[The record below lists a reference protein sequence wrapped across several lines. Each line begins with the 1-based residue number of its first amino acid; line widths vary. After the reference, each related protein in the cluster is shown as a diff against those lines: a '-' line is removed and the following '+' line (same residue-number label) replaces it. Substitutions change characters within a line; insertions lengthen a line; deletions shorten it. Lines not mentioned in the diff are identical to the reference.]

1 MGKCSKMSSK
11 PHIIITK
18 KIISIKTNS
27 HYISHTENI
36 FKELHILPIDKV
48 YVSRVGIFM
57 YKQEHGL
64 LPEVM
69 DSLYIKTNAIH
80 FHNTRNANKFR
91 ISTGTETFSHIS
103 ARIWNAL
110 ESKIDVSV

>member
-1 MGKCSKMSSK
+1 
-11 PHIIITK
+11 
-18 KIISIKTNS
+18 
-27 HYISHTENI
+27 
-36 FKELHILPIDKV
+36 
-48 YVSRVGIFM
+48 M
-57 YKQEHGL
+57 YKLEHGL

-110 ESKIDVSV
+110 ESKIDVSVSVKKIKTSLNTFLQNNI